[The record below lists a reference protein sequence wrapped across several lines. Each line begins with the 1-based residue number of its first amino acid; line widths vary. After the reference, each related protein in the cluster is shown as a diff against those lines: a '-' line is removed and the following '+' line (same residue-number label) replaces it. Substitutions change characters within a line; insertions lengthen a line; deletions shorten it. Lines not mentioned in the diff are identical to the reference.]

1 MTPKQ
6 RIKREIINQVIR
18 DGDFTYDGDIT
29 ESNLK
34 EIWDTLY
41 EENGSLQD
49 RISDFRSSGT
59 NTGLECD
66 WSRHY
71 ESHAVAAKLSD
82 GTWVGW
88 TYWYGGGK
96 HGEPEAIEWMSYAY
110 EVNCVEEEKLVV
122 VQTFTKK
129 GEQTA

>member
-1 MTPKQ
+1 MNPEQ

-29 ESNLK
+29 ESNLE

-41 EENGSLQD
+41 EENDSLQD
-49 RISDFRSSGT
+49 RISGFRSSGT
-59 NTGLECD
+59 ETGLQCEY
-66 WSRHY
+66 SRHY
-71 ESHAVAAKLSD
+71 ESDAVAVKLSD

-96 HGEPEAIEWMSYAY
+96 HGEPEAIEWMSDAY
-110 EVNCVEEEKLVV
+110 EVNCVEEEKLVM
-122 VQTFTKK
+122 VQTFTK
-129 GEQTA
+129 GNNNG

>member
-1 MTPKQ
+1 MNLTPKQ

-29 ESNLK
+29 ESNLE

-41 EENGSLQD
+41 EENDSLQD

-59 NTGLECD
+59 NTGLECE

-71 ESHAVAAKLSD
+71 ESDAVAAKLSD

-88 TYWYGGGK
+88 AYLYGGGK
-96 HGEPEAIEWMSYAY
+96 HGEPEAIEWMSEAY
-110 EVNCVEEEKLVV
+110 EVDCVEEEKLVV
-122 VQTFTKK
+122 VQSFSRIS
-129 GEQTA
+129 E